1 MTTKDVVID
10 NYFVKDGALL
20 KVTSTSGTKI
30 NANINPGDVT
40 SIPTTAASLLAIGF
54 VADGIGN
61 YRCSF
66 AHFISVPANL
76 AHLAIGENV
85 RLPLPPIHRLQNIVK
100 FITEQSVTV
109 DEEALKDAALGGD
122 LAAPT
127 VTLTSRTSTGFVVGW
142 AAVANAAG
150 YQVSIDDGVT
160 YGETQVGRTFTKEDA
175 TATTTYPIKVIA
187 VVGEGSIYR
196 NSYPGSLSVVTLT
209 PLAAPSLTLVSKT
222 STTFEVSWEA
232 VAHASGYKV
241 SIDNGTTYGETQ
253 AGVSFTKNDAVA
265 TTTYPIKVKAIG
277 ATIYEDSPASE
288 ALSVVTQTPLAA
300 TVLTAGTITATT
312 FALSW
317 PAITNAVGYKVSIDN
332 GVTYGETQVGLTYEK
347 ADATAE
353 TTYQIFVKAIAEAA
367 TIYEDSVPSALLEI
381 ETLAS

>member
-40 SIPTTAASLLAIGF
+40 FIPTTVASLLAIGF
-54 VADGIGN
+54 IADGIGN

-76 AHLAIGENV
+76 AYLAIGENI
-85 RLPLPPIHRLQNIVK
+85 RLSLPPIHRLQNIVK

-127 VTLTSRTSTGFVVGW
+127 VTLTSRASTGFVVGW

-160 YGETQVGRTFTKEDA
+160 YGETQVGLTFTKSDA
-175 TATTTYPIKVIA
+175 TATTTYPIKVVA

-209 PLAAPSLTLVSKT
+209 PLA
-222 STTFEVSWEA
+222 
-232 VAHASGYKV
+232 
-241 SIDNGTTYGETQ
+241 
-253 AGVSFTKNDAVA
+253 
-265 TTTYPIKVKAIG
+265 
-277 ATIYEDSPASE
+277 
-288 ALSVVTQTPLAA
+288 TP
-300 TVLTAGTITATT
+300 VLTAGTITATT

-317 PAITNAVGYKVSIDN
+317 PAVTNAVGYKVSIDN
-332 GVTYGETQVGLTYEK
+332 GVTYGETQVGLTFEK

-353 TTYQIFVKAIAEAA
+353 TTYQVFVKAIAEAA
-367 TIYEDSVPSALLEI
+367 TIYEDSVPSTLLEI